1 VTDGTPLLPEAADEG
16 GGSFARVSASVI
28 DQALSTATNFLLTLL
43 AAKLLGTGDFGAF
56 SVAYLVAVAIVGSAR
71 AGVGSPALVLQRH
84 ATRDNAAG
92 PLGSALTTG
101 LVSGG
106 VVALA
111 ALACTAHV
119 RPVMLALAVVL
130 PGILVQDTG
139 RLVAFAELLPSRAL
153 VLDVIWTIAMIVG
166 LVAAA
171 VLDVRETP
179 ATLVLIWGGAGTLSA
194 LWSLW
199 THGRRIPKPTIT
211 WLQHSWHF
219 AWRYF
224 VVFATTLGAFQVSAL
239 LLGVVSGVAAVGA
252 VQAVQVLFGPLQNL
266 ATGLMNAFVP
276 ETTEDTPLRE
286 LRSRVIACS
295 VALTTIALTIMVVG
309 LVVPKE
315 LGEAFLGDS
324 WEHARSL
331 LVPAGLGAAMFG
343 VCSGPVIG
351 LRAARAVHETL
362 VVGVQIATFQVV
374 VPVLGAVVDDQRGFM
389 WALVG
394 TWIAG
399 SVLWLRCYRSIESG
413 TPVRPTPVPS
423 YDSD

>member
-1 VTDGTPLLPEAADEG
+1 VSDPIPVIPEVAAEHEG
-16 GGSFARVSASVI
+16 RFGRVSASVI
-28 DQALSTATNFLLTLL
+28 DQGLSTATNFLLTLL
-43 AAKLLGTGDFGAF
+43 AAKLLGTRDFGAF

-84 ATRDNAAG
+84 ATRDHAAG
-92 PLGSALTTG
+92 PLGSALTAG
-101 LVSGG
+101 LVSGA

-111 ALACTAHV
+111 ALPCSPHV

-139 RLVAFAELLPSRAL
+139 RLVAFAELLPARAL
-153 VLDVIWTIAMIVG
+153 VLDVIWAVAMVAGIAG
-166 LVAAA
+166 AAA
-171 VLDVRETP
+171 LHIRETP

-199 THGRRIPKPTIT
+199 THGRRVPRPTIT
-211 WLQHSWHF
+211 WLRHSWHF

-286 LRSRVIACS
+286 LRGRVMACS
-295 VALTTIALTIMVVG
+295 VALTGIALAIMAVG
-309 LVVPKE
+309 LVVPRE

-324 WEHARSL
+324 WDHARSL

-362 VVGVQIATFQVV
+362 VVGVQISTFQVV
-374 VPVLGAVVDDQRGFM
+374 VPVLGAVLADQRGFM

-399 SVLWLRCYRSIESG
+399 AVLWLRCYRSIERG
-413 TPVRPTPVPS
+413 TPVRPTPVPT
-423 YDSD
+423 YD